1 MMWTW
6 LGLFKFFNRIGN
18 YFYYLHVKEVTK
30 KKNTITKSNN
40 LYCKKCVL
48 KYATHEGMIRKEI
61 KRKITRPHDKKVFN
75 VTEFSYECGRCKK
88 KTKKEYE

>member
-1 MMWTW
+1 
-6 LGLFKFFNRIGN
+6 
-18 YFYYLHVKEVTK
+18 
-30 KKNTITKSNN
+30 
-40 LYCKKCVL
+40 
-48 KYATHEGMIRKEI
+48 MIRKEI